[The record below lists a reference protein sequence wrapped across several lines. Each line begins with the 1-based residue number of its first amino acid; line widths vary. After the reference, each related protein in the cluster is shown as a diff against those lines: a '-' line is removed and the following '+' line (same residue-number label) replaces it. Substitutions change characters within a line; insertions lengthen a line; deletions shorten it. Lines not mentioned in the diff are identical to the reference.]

1 MKIALIG
8 YGKMGQMIEHIATER
23 GHEIVL
29 KVSIENTEDFSE
41 VNLRKADVAIEFTSP
56 ESAYH
61 NIKQSIL
68 WGCPIVSGSTG
79 WLDKKVEIDQLVQ
92 SRNGSFIYASNFS
105 LGVNLFF
112 ALNEKLAEIMAPYG
126 DSYDVSM
133 EEIHHTAKLDAPS
146 GTAITLAEG
155 VLQHLTSKERWVS
168 DKTEYTPEELNIHS
182 KRIDPYPGTHSVKYS
197 SDVDTIEIIHTAKT
211 RHGFALGAVLAAEYI
226 SIRKGI
232 FTMKDVLKL

>member
-8 YGKMGQMIEHIATER
+8 YGKMGQMIEQIAVER

-29 KVSIENTEDFSE
+29 KISIDNTEDFSE
-41 VNLRKADVAIEFTSP
+41 ANLKNADVAIEFTSP

-61 NIKQSIL
+61 NIKQTIL

-79 WLDKKVEIDQLVQ
+79 WLDKKNEIDGLVH
-92 SRNGSFIYASNFS
+92 SSNGSFIYASNFS

-112 ALNEKLAEIMAPYG
+112 AINEKLAEMMAPYAG
-126 DSYDVSM
+126 TYDVSM

-146 GTAITLAEG
+146 GTAISLAEG
-155 VLQHLTSKERWVS
+155 VLKHLHTKEKWVS
-168 DKTEYTPEELNIHS
+168 DKDQHSAEELNIHS

-197 SDVDTIEIIHTAKT
+197 SDVDTIEIIHTAKS

-232 FTMKDVLKL
+232 FTMKDVLSL

>member
-8 YGKMGQMIEHIATER
+8 YGKMGQMIEQIAMDR

-29 KVSIENTEDFSE
+29 KVSIDNTEDFTAA
-41 VNLRKADVAIEFTSP
+41 NLQNADVAIEFTSP
-56 ESAYH
+56 ESAYN
-61 NIKQSIL
+61 NIKQTIL

-79 WLDKKVEIDQLVQ
+79 WLDKKSEIDDLVH

-126 DSYDVSM
+126 SSYEVSM

-146 GTAITLAEG
+146 GTAISLAEG
-155 VLQHLTSKERWVS
+155 VLKHVSTKERWVS
-168 DKTEYTPEELNIHS
+168 DQPNHAYDELNIHS

-197 SDVDTIEIIHTAKT
+197 SDVDTIEIIHSAKT
-211 RHGFALGAVLAAEYI
+211 RHGFALGALLAAEYI